1 MPELIVH
8 KFGGSCLRD
17 KGDIDRIGQLVSS
30 FTAKS
35 VIVVSALWG
44 VTDRLMRAAN
54 DPHYAGRLV
63 EDLRRQHLRFS
74 PGIEDSMHYD
84 KFTKILNG
92 ISNDLVN
99 LSTEPSNPA
108 ARNRILAAGE
118 RLSALVVAHRLQH
131 FGLDAHP
138 VGAEDIGLR
147 LKGRTA
153 AKIVDLENSKLTLS
167 RDNII
172 GIPILTG
179 WFGEGD
185 DGEIAILTR
194 GGSDHSASA
203 FANLLKAD
211 RVILW
216 KDVDGILALNPR
228 WGIASPTVDYLG
240 YGEAIELSVH
250 GASILHPFTVEP
262 LIESGIPLEIRNVF
276 ANVGTNARTLIG
288 PDILSSTSKIK
299 AIGCKTGVAI
309 ITTPKPLKNEF
320 FQIIEEEGITVWS
333 LNSTPS
339 GSRLIISAH
348 DLEIVEQ
355 ELEDAKIESRT
366 AIVSMVGNGIDT
378 TIVELLNLKTEVI
391 SESEHGLRL
400 ILDTEDLTG
409 SLAKLARCNGLIS
422 Q

>member
-30 FTAKS
+30 FDAKP

-54 DPHYAGRLV
+54 DPYYAGRLV

-74 PGIEDSMHYD
+74 PGIETSIHYD
-84 KFTKILNG
+84 KFTRILKG
-92 ISNDLVN
+92 ISSDLVI
-99 LSTEPSNPA
+99 LSTEPSTQA

-118 RLSALVVAHRLQH
+118 RLSAIVVAHRLQH

-147 LKGRTA
+147 LKGKTA

-167 RDNII
+167 RENIE

-185 DGEIAILTR
+185 NGEIAILTR

-203 FANLLKAD
+203 FANLLKAN

-216 KDVDGILALNPR
+216 KDVDGILTLNPR
-228 WGIASPTVDYLG
+228 WGITSSKVDYLG
-240 YGEAIELSVH
+240 YGEAMELSIH

-262 LIESGIPLEIRNVF
+262 LIESGIPMEIRNVSHE
-276 ANVGTNARTLIG
+276 VSDEIKTMIG
-288 PDILSSTSKIK
+288 PDISSSTSGIK

-309 ITTPKPLKNEF
+309 ISTPKPLKNEF
-320 FQIIEEEGITVWS
+320 FRIIEEEGITVWS

-348 DLEIVEQ
+348 DLEIINSS
-355 ELEDAKIESRT
+355 LEDAYIEYRT
-366 AIVSMVGNGIDT
+366 AIISMVGNGIDT
-378 TIVELLNLKTEVI
+378 TIVNLSDLDTEVI

-400 ILDTEDLTG
+400 ILDTEDLVGALET
-409 SLAKLARCNGLIS
+409 LARVNGLAI

>member
-1 MPELIVH
+1 
-8 KFGGSCLRD
+8 
-17 KGDIDRIGQLVSS
+17 
-30 FTAKS
+30 
-35 VIVVSALWG
+35 
-44 VTDRLMRAAN
+44 
-54 DPHYAGRLV
+54 
-63 EDLRRQHLRFS
+63 
-74 PGIEDSMHYD
+74 
-84 KFTKILNG
+84 
-92 ISNDLVN
+92 
-99 LSTEPSNPA
+99 
-108 ARNRILAAGE
+108 
-118 RLSALVVAHRLQH
+118 
-131 FGLDAHP
+131 
-138 VGAEDIGLR
+138 
-147 LKGRTA
+147 
-153 AKIVDLENSKLTLS
+153 
-167 RDNII
+167 
-172 GIPILTG
+172 
-179 WFGEGD
+179 
-185 DGEIAILTR
+185 
-194 GGSDHSASA
+194 
-203 FANLLKAD
+203 
-211 RVILW
+211 
-216 KDVDGILALNPR
+216 
-228 WGIASPTVDYLG
+228 VDYLG

-378 TIVELLNLKTEVI
+378 TIVELLNLKIEVI